1 MGYGIKVLVEG
12 KRACFTRPEMKAE
25 RVSYDV
31 ITPSAARGIIEAVYW
46 KPAIQWHIDR
56 IEVLNEIRFDTFR
69 RNELE
74 GKLSYRDARA
84 ACERD
89 EDLHVLASRSRQQRA
104 TLYLKDV
111 AYVIDAHFTMTSQAG
126 EDDTPEK
133 HYNIALRRLR
143 KGQHFTKP
151 VLGCREFP
159 AAVRLIEGGDAVLR
173 SHYADVEEKDLGF
186 MLYDLDFTDPASPEP
201 RFFRAIM
208 RHGVIDL
215 TAPDSEVVA

>member
-84 ACERD
+84 ACERN
-89 EDLHVLASRSRQQRA
+89 ESLNVLASRSRQQRA
-104 TLYLKDV
+104 TLHLKDV
-111 AYVIDAHFTMTSQAG
+111 AYVIDAHFVMTSHAG

-143 KGQHFTKP
+143 KGQHFNKP

-159 AAVRLIEGGDAVLR
+159 AAVRLIEDGDPLPL
-173 SHYADVEEKDLGF
+173 SHYAEVEERDFGY
-186 MLYDLDFTDPASPEP
+186 MLYDLDFSDPESPEP
-201 RFFRAIM
+201 QFFRAVM
-208 RHGVIDL
+208 RHGVIDV
-215 TAPDSEVVA
+215 ASARGEVVA